1 MSQINVSQRS
11 IELVMLCSM
20 MVFFLL
26 ESEFL
31 VIREEG
37 NLKSL
42 SKYVMSG
49 IASVIFPVVVV
60 IPYLAV
66 SLFWCFESDFV
77 VMEVLECCIM
87 LFAAS
92 RMLSLRTDE

>member
-1 MSQINVSQRS
+1 
-11 IELVMLCSM
+11 MLCSM
-20 MVFFLL
+20 MIFFLL
-26 ESEFL
+26 EAEFL

-37 NLKSL
+37 NLKSI

-49 IASVIFPVVVV
+49 IASVVFPFVAV

-66 SLFWCFESDFV
+66 SLFWCFETDFV
-77 VMEVLECCIM
+77 VMDVLECCIM

-92 RMLSLRTDE
+92 RLLTLKTDK